1 MADPLALPLALG
13 AAAPT
18 IGSIAGR
25 SANEAREAAEAFESI
40 FLAQVLD
47 QMFRGIK
54 TDGLFGGGFSEGLY
68 RSMMNE
74 QVANSISRSGGVGIA
89 DAVYREILSL
99 QEVSQ

>member
-1 MADPLALPLALG
+1 MADPLTPSPTLG

-18 IGSIAGR
+18 IGSIANR
-25 SANEAREAAEAFESI
+25 SANEAREAAEAFEAI

-47 QMFRGIK
+47 HMFRGIK
-54 TDGLFGGGFSEGLY
+54 TSGPFGGGFSEGIY

-74 QVANSISRSGGVGIA
+74 EVAKSISRSGGVGIA

-99 QEVSQ
+99 QEVSP